1 MTEYPYA
8 GDGRP
13 YTGPSYRAMA
23 ILGILF
29 ALTVGF
35 LLALAEYAA
44 AAPDQPLCRG
54 CPTASEAKRLADFL
68 AKQSPPVGKEQAP
81 APAPVVDPPP
91 APTPPPLVAPA
102 TPTPS
107 PVTQNTVTTTGPVS
121 SDTTISIG
129 TLAGQVLTW
138 AAAAFGSLAATVFT
152 AWGVRLF
159 KLAGVQ
165 MSDAARSRL
174 QDIIVNG
181 LNVGA
186 AAATQNL
193 AGKDKV
199 QIKNETVAAAIA
211 YAQNHGAD
219 AIKQLGLDP
228 QSGAAIEAIKARIET
243 AIADPTV
250 PTPAVLDPAKTLPP
264 SPAPVAAP
272 VVAPVAPAAPRPV

>member
-1 MTEYPYA
+1 MK
-8 GDGRP
+8 RL
-13 YTGPSYRAMA
+13 
-23 ILGILF
+23 ILVA
-29 ALTVGF
+29 ALT
-35 LLALAEYAA
+35 ALFVTGAVARPTPGQEQQLSPAELKAFRDFIQVQKAQAA
-44 AAPDQPLCRG
+44 AVAKPAPPAAIDP
-54 CPTASEAKRLADFL
+54 
-68 AKQSPPVGKEQAP
+68 PPVVVAP
-81 APAPVVDPPP
+81 APPPAPVV
-91 APTPPPLVAPA
+91 VAPA
-102 TPTPS
+102 ATPLPVAAP

-121 SDTTISIG
+121 SETSISIG

-165 MSDAARSRL
+165 MSDAARARL

-186 AAATQNL
+186 AQATKDL
-193 AGKDKV
+193 TGKGQV

-211 YAQNHGAD
+211 YAQDHGAD

-228 QSGAAIEAIKARIET
+228 KSGAAVEAIKARIET

-250 PTPAVLDPAKTLPP
+250 PTPAVLDPAKPGSQP
-264 SPAPVAAP
+264 GGAIGS
-272 VVAPVAPAAPRPV
+272 

>member
-1 MTEYPYA
+1 MK
-8 GDGRP
+8 RL
-13 YTGPSYRAMA
+13 
-23 ILGILF
+23 I
-29 ALTVGF
+29 VG
-35 LLALAEYAA
+35 LALAALFATSAA
-44 AAPDQPLCRG
+44 AAPDPPLCRG

-68 AKQSPPVGKEQAP
+68 AKQSPPVGKDQAP
-81 APAPVVDPPP
+81 SPAPVVDPPP
-91 APTPPPLVAPA
+91 TPIPPPVVTPA
-102 TPTPS
+102 TPAAAPSPTPS

-174 QDIIVNG
+174 QEIIVNG

-199 QIKNETVAAAIA
+199 QVKNETVAAAIA
-211 YAQNHGAD
+211 YAQSHGAD

-228 QSGAAIEAIKARIET
+228 QSGAAVEAIKARIET

-250 PTPAVLDPAKTLPP
+250 PTPAVLDPAKTVSVPP
-264 SPAPVAAP
+264 APPMPAPVTAAP
-272 VVAPVAPAAPRPV
+272 KVTP